1 MIDLSLVEMILYMV
15 EVVFT
20 SIIVVFTA
28 RKMIGRKNSYLPAF
42 FTFAMVSY
50 LLSTLYWIA
59 FTILRPDTRMPFAAD
74 EIAECA
80 MLLLLSAGIVADK
93 KAERKFVLTEVIYTA
108 LFCAA
113 NISLWICW
121 SGEWVQDIIF
131 GLPYAYFLWLII
143 RGLSDTKAISKTE
156 RVIVRTACC
165 LMVVSQFLIL
175 IASEQ
180 YQVVLDIC
188 GYILMLGMLL
198 WLLIKSLKCRNLF
211 LSYAFFLGTMFVS
224 FACSDIFYC
233 IATVFQIAA
242 LPIMYLTMKNELNR
256 GDKN

>member
-1 MIDLSLVEMILYMV
+1 MTGLSLVEMILYIV

-20 SIIVVFTA
+20 SIIIVFTA

-59 FTILRPDTRMPFAAD
+59 FVILRPEARMPFAAD

-80 MLLLLSAGIVADK
+80 MLLLLSAGIIADK
-93 KAERKFVLTEVIYTA
+93 KTERKFVASEIIYIFV
-108 LFCAA
+108 FCAG
-113 NISLWICW
+113 NIALWICW

-131 GLPYAYFLWLII
+131 GLPYAYSMWLVI
-143 RGLSDTKAISKTE
+143 RGIADTKAISRLE
-156 RVIVRTACC
+156 RITVRTACC
-165 LMVVSQFLIL
+165 LMVASQSLIL
-175 IASEQ
+175 VVSEQ
-180 YQVVLDIC
+180 YQGALEIC
-188 GYILMLGMLL
+188 GNILMFAMLI
-198 WLLIKSLKCRNLF
+198 WLLIKNIKCRNLF

-224 FACSDIFYC
+224 FACSGIFYS
-233 IATVFQIAA
+233 IATAFQIIA
-242 LPIMYLTMKNELNR
+242 LPIMYLTLKNEFYR